1 MSAIQMGTKFP
12 VELER
17 EIFNKV
23 RGKSSVAA
31 MADAEPIPFTG
42 KEVFTFDFDSDVSV
56 VGEGGN
62 KPAGDAKAEP
72 VIIRPVKVVYQSRVT
87 NEFMYAAEEERMN
100 ILKEFGDGFARKIAA
115 GLDKMSLHGVNP
127 ATGLKATGTI
137 ANNYMDYVVA
147 NYATGANV
155 IAYNGTTDDPVA
167 KINAAIAKIDDPNG
181 IILGSTIR
189 GKIADLKATSGGNV
203 PAYPEFNFGGYP
215 ERLGASKLDVNK
227 TVEANSSGVYAYVGD
242 WNAFRWGYAK
252 ELPIEVIEY
261 GDPDGAG
268 VDLKKVNQVLIR
280 SEAFIGWGF
289 LNAADFALVGSPSGA
304 TGATGAS
311 A

>member
-1 MSAIQMGTKFP
+1 MSAIAKGALFP
-12 VELER
+12 EELER

-31 MADAEPIPFTG
+31 MTAAEPVPFKG
-42 KEVFTFDFDSDVSV
+42 KDIFTFDFDSDVSIV
-56 VGEGGN
+56 AEGGN
-62 KPAGDAKAEP
+62 KPAGDAAVQP
-72 VIIRPVKVVYQSRVT
+72 VTIAPVKVIYQSRV
-87 NEFMYAAEEERMN
+87 NEEFMYAAEEERMDV
-100 ILKEFGDGFARKIAA
+100 LKAFGDGFARKMAA
-115 GLDKMSLHGVNP
+115 ALDKMSLHGVNP
-127 ATGLKATGTI
+127 ATGAKATGTI
-137 ANNYMDYVVA
+137 GNNYLDYILA
-147 NYATGANV
+147 NYSTGANC

-167 KINAAIAKIDDPNG
+167 KLNAAIEKVDDPNG
-181 IILGSTIR
+181 IILGTTIR
-189 GKIADLKATSGGNV
+189 GKIAALKATSGGNT

-227 TVEANSSGVYAYVGD
+227 TVEANTSGVYAYAGD
-242 WNAFRWGYAK
+242 WDAFRWGYAK
-252 ELPIEVIEY
+252 ELPLEVIEY

-268 VDLKKVNQVLIR
+268 VDLKKANQVLIR

-289 LNAADFALVGSPSGA
+289 LNAADFALVGTPSGS